1 MSTVAAV
8 ARVPLPSGGSG
19 AFERALRDPRVRRV
33 AKSLNVDLAD
43 PATLQSLF
51 VRARD
56 AVEASAPVASGT
68 PAEAAPGV
76 NPDTIPNH
84 YVRHAIRAY
93 QDVLRMA

>member
-8 ARVPLPSGGSG
+8 ARVPLPHGGGG
-19 AFERALRDPRVRRV
+19 AFERALRDPRVRRA

-43 PATLQSLF
+43 PGTLQSLF

-56 AVEASAPVASGT
+56 AVGVAT
-68 PAEAAPGV
+68 LPATAAAAPGV
-76 NPDTIPNH
+76 DPATIPNH
-84 YVRHAIRAY
+84 YVRHAIRTY

>member
-8 ARVPLPSGGSG
+8 AGVPLPPGGSG
-19 AFERALRDPRVRRV
+19 AFARALRDPRVRRA

-43 PATLQSLF
+43 PVTLQSLF

-56 AVEASAPVASGT
+56 AVEASAPIASGA
-68 PAEAAPGV
+68 PEAAPPGV
-76 NPDTIPNH
+76 DPETIPNH